1 MEKHWSQKSISL
13 FLELIMNQ
21 AVSYLYTGLALLQYA
36 LLQLMGKALL
46 CTTLSYLLGSAQH
59 VALWAGDS
67 HLQHP
72 GLFLGHKKDKRMLS
86 GSEPAPPPDQQ
97 TPPDGQTELSPHSV
111 FTTGR

>member
-1 MEKHWSQKSISL
+1 
-13 FLELIMNQ
+13 MNQ
-21 AVSYLYTGLALLQYA
+21 AVSHFYTGLAPLQYA

-86 GSEPAPPPDQQ
+86 GSEPAPPPRPAD
-97 TPPDGQTELSPHSV
+97 PS
-111 FTTGR
+111 